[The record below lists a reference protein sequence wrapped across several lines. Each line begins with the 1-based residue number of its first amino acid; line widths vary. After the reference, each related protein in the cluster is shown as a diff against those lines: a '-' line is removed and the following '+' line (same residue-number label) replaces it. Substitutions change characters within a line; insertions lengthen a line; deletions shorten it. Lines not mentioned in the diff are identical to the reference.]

1 MTEPDRKAPQEINES
16 ERIRYGIKLSDIT
29 SERLME
35 IYKIYDETVGGV
47 AVSIGKHATVYHFM
61 KQASQ
66 WSYVEFRF
74 GSQLDA
80 NSKLIARVEKY
91 TADGD
96 KIFSFGFNS
105 NLAPSERLQRQEES
119 NELET
124 KFQKAASDYIKRTG
138 IGIPLETLK

>member
-35 IYKIYDETVGGV
+35 IYKIYDETVDGIAVFIGG
-47 AVSIGKHATVYHFM
+47 HATMYHFM

-74 GSQLDA
+74 GSRLDA
-80 NSKLIARVEKY
+80 NSKLIARVEEY
-91 TADGD
+91 AADGD

-105 NLAPSERLQRQEES
+105 NLAPSERLQRQKDS